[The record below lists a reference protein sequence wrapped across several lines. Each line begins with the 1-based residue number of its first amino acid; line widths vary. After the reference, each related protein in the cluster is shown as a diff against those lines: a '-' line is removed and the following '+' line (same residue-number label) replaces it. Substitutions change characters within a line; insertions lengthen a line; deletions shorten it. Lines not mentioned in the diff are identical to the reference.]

1 MMSSGL
7 STRPKW
13 AYQRAHRWTT
23 PASKHSASRPSAPH
37 RSRRPSTGTSTG
49 AGTAGARRSPVA
61 TNQPMTT
68 RASAELPYCT
78 IWNTGKPPTLRFR
91 NGSSSV
97 PHRLWW
103 VNASHTTCV
112 AAPSAP
118 ETANHSQADGP
129 KEARVHRCPRTKAWT
144 RPRTRTGNS
153 ATSGSRSSAHTATST
168 AAMATFTV
176 AIPARVCVN
185 DPNSIA
191 PGTTVSAK

>member
-13 AYQRAHRWTT
+13 VYQRAHRWTT
-23 PASKHSASRPSAPH
+23 PSSTHRPSRPRAPH
-37 RSRRPSTGTSTG
+37 RSRRPSTGTSSG
-49 AGTAGARRSPVA
+49 AGAAGVSRSPVTA
-61 TNQPMTT
+61 NQPMTT
-68 RASAELPYCT
+68 RARAELPYWT
-78 IWNTGKPPTLRFR
+78 NWNTGKPPMLRLST
-91 NGSSSV
+91 GSSSV

-103 VNASHTTCV
+103 VNASHTTWV

-118 ETANHSQADGP
+118 ETANRSQADGP

-153 ATSGSRSSAHTATST
+153 AANGSRSRTHTVTST

-176 AIPARVCVN
+176 TTPRKVCVN

-191 PGTTVSAK
+191 PGITVSAK